1 VNAPAPREL
10 PAWIKHL
17 TVWLLLA
24 AGLFVAVQAWQ
35 RERAAARFAVDGSG
49 RIAIERSGDGHF
61 HWVGRLNGQDVEF
74 LVDTGATTTA
84 IPEALAQQLGLA
96 SEGSVRGQTA
106 GGSVLG
112 RVVAADL
119 VLQGGVAVARLRIV
133 ALPDLG
139 QPLLGMDVLGR
150 LRWQQDGGV
159 LRIEGAGARR

>member
-1 VNAPAPREL
+1 MNAPSPREL
-10 PAWIKHL
+10 PAWIKHT

-35 RERAAARFAVDGSG
+35 RERAAPRFAVDGSG
-49 RIAIERSGDGHF
+49 RIVIERSDDGHF
-61 HWVGRLNGQDVEF
+61 HWAGRLNDQTVEF

-84 IPEALAQQLGLA
+84 IPEALAQQLGLVTA
-96 SEGSVRGQTA
+96 GSVRGQTA
-106 GGSVLG
+106 GGTVTG
-112 RVVAADL
+112 RVVVADL
-119 VLQGGVAVARLRIV
+119 VLQGGVVAERLRIV

-159 LRIEGAGARR
+159 LRIEGGSGRR